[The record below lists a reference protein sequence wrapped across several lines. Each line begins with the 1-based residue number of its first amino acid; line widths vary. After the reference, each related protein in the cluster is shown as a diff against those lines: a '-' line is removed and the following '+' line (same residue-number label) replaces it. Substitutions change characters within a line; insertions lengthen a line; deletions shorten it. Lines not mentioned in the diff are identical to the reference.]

1 MQIIHQDDA
10 FKHEKCSFWDN
21 IWVFLTLFSLICRLL
36 AYWFFLDWT
45 FTCAVLRATFGKKSQ
60 RFVVPPSYWYL
71 FDSVPP
77 TANIQGTGVPCQ
89 HKKWWRSCPPQAPC
103 SLMKIERQHVSL
115 AFLQH
120 ETLFTNLLDSLT
132 VSFRTQVSL
141 PVSVIHRCTI
151 KRL

>member
-1 MQIIHQDDA
+1 MMLLNTKSAA
-10 FKHEKCSFWDN
+10 FGDK
-21 IWVFLTLFSLICRLL
+21 IWFFLALFSLICRLL

-45 FTCAVLRATFGKKSQ
+45 FVRAVLRTIFGKKSQ
-60 RFVVPPSYWYL
+60 RFILLSSYWHL

-77 TANIQGTGVPCQ
+77 SADFQGTGVPCP

-141 PVSVIHRCTI
+141 PVSVIHRYTI

>member
-1 MQIIHQDDA
+1 MMLLSTKSAA
-10 FKHEKCSFWDN
+10 FGGK
-21 IWVFLTLFSLICRLL
+21 IWFFLTLFSLICRLL

-45 FTCAVLRATFGKKSQ
+45 FIRAVLRTIFGKKSQ
-60 RFVVPPSYWYL
+60 RFILLPANWYL
-71 FDSVPP
+71 FNSVPSP
-77 TANIQGTGVPCQ
+77 VDFESTTVPSQ

-120 ETLFTNLLDSLT
+120 ETLFTILLDSLT
-132 VSFRTQVSL
+132 VGFRTQVSL
-141 PVSVIHRCTI
+141 PVSVIHRYTI

>member
-1 MQIIHQDDA
+1 MHLSTKSAA
-10 FKHEKCSFWDN
+10 FGGKIRVS
-21 IWVFLTLFSLICRLL
+21 LALFSLICRLL

-45 FTCAVLRATFGKKSQ
+45 FVRAVLRTIFGKKSQ
-60 RFVVPPSYWYL
+60 RFILLSSYWHL

-77 TANIQGTGVPCQ
+77 SADFQGTGVPCP

-132 VSFRTQVSL
+132 VGSRTQVSL

>member
-1 MQIIHQDDA
+1 MLLSCKSAA
-10 FKHEKCSFWDN
+10 FGGK
-21 IWVFLTLFSLICRLL
+21 IWFFLPCFHLFAACLPIE
-36 AYWFFLDWT
+36 FFLDWT
-45 FTCAVLRATFGKKSQ
+45 FTCAVLRAIFGKKSQ
-60 RFVVPPSYWYL
+60 RFILLPANWYL
-71 FDSVPP
+71 FNSVPP
-77 TANIQGTGVPCQ
+77 TADFQGTGVPWP
-89 HKKWWRSCPPQAPC
+89 HKKWSRSCPPQAPC

-132 VSFRTQVSL
+132 VGFRTQASL

>member
-1 MQIIHQDDA
+1 MLLSTKSAA
-10 FKHEKCSFWDN
+10 FGGK
-21 IWVFLTLFSLICRLL
+21 IWFFLPCFLLFAVCLPID
-36 AYWFFLDWT
+36 FFLDWT
-45 FTCAVLRATFGKKSQ
+45 FTCAVLRAIFGKKSQ
-60 RFVVPPSYWYL
+60 RFVVLPSYWYL

-77 TANIQGTGVPCQ
+77 PVDFESTTVPSQ

-132 VSFRTQVSL
+132 VGSRTQVSL